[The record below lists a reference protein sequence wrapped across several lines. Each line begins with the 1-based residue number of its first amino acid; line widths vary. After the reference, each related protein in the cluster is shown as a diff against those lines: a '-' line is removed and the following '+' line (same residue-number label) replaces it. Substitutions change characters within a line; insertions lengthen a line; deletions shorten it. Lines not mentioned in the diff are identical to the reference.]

1 MGRKKKSESTEGK
14 LEKISNNDSSF
25 KRYNVSEGF
34 YYILGFV
41 LSLVLIFATDELLST
56 INYLFVVVFSIIA
69 IIKIINFIIDREY
82 LKKNYSNMIV
92 GIMCLWLSLF
102 TFKYGQALFLELFPV
117 IISLLLFLMA
127 ISSIIKYFDKG
138 VNTNLIIGVVS
149 IIFGVTLIFVSK
161 SMMYI
166 FFKIIGIYIFIMVI
180 LDFIDYKKSNNKE
193 VQLFISSQIYG
204 FERCKGARNVSLT
217 NFLGIVFILILC

>member
-82 LKKNYSNMIV
+82 
-92 GIMCLWLSLF
+92 
-102 TFKYGQALFLELFPV
+102 
-117 IISLLLFLMA
+117 
-127 ISSIIKYFDKG
+127 
-138 VNTNLIIGVVS
+138 
-149 IIFGVTLIFVSK
+149 
-161 SMMYI
+161 
-166 FFKIIGIYIFIMVI
+166 
-180 LDFIDYKKSNNKE
+180 
-193 VQLFISSQIYG
+193 
-204 FERCKGARNVSLT
+204 
-217 NFLGIVFILILC
+217 

>member
-180 LDFIDYKKSNNKE
+180 LDFIDYKKRNNKE

-204 FERCKGARNVSLT
+204 FERCK
-217 NFLGIVFILILC
+217 